1 MKKGFSSF
9 VFIIFLAVILLGVY
23 LIFPQPVAPDNL
35 KKFSSY
41 EELKNFIKTNTES
54 YGGYGYFGGGAP
66 MMATAT
72 TGMAKQA
79 AVSTT
84 NVPSAVSTERS
95 EDYSKTNIQV
105 EGVDEPD
112 IVKNDGKYIY
122 VVSGKKVV
130 IVDAYPAEN
139 ANILS
144 QIELN
149 GTPQDIFI
157 NDDRLVV
164 FGWEESYVSPAVSE
178 MGIMPQRPYTQQ
190 AFVKIYDVTD
200 RSNPVL
206 KRNVSIDGNY
216 FDSRMIGNY
225 AYVIVN
231 EPVYYSEPGPIPMPV
246 IKSNN
251 VLKTISATDIYYFDF
266 PDSSYIFTNIVAVNI
281 QNDGEDVST
290 KTFLMGYSENMYV
303 STNNIYIVYTKRLNQ
318 FDFYDKIV
326 DEAIMPAV
334 PVSVQA
340 KINEIRN
347 SNLTKYEKM
356 QQIGVEFQ
364 NYLATLNPEESA
376 SVMKAVQEKMVKVQ
390 EEIAKE
396 MEKTM
401 IHKISISGSNIEY
414 KASGDAPGYVLNQF
428 SMDEYNDN
436 FRIATTTGNLWEGN
450 SANHLY
456 VLDNNLK
463 IIGKVEDLAKGEK
476 IYSARFLGNRAYIV
490 TFKKID
496 PLFVIDLSVPEEPKV
511 LGYLKV
517 TGFSDYL
524 HPYDENHIIGI
535 GKETAGG
542 NEKFA
547 WYQGLKISLFDVSDV
562 ENPKVIGNIT
572 IGDRGTDSQALSDHK
587 AFLFDRG
594 KNLLVIPIS
603 LAEIN
608 RTQYESQYG
617 NVPDW
622 AYGNIVWRGA
632 YIFNIDLVNG
642 IVLKGKITHENETA
656 NETNYYD
663 YQSQITRSLYI
674 DNILYTLSNKMIKAN
689 SLDDMSEINSVQLP
703 YEQYYYPYYT
713 GGTAL
718 IK

>member
-9 VFIIFLAVILLGVY
+9 IFLIIIAVVLVGVY
-23 LIFPQPVAPDNL
+23 LIFPQPVEQDNL

-54 YGGYGYFGGGAP
+54 YGGYGYFGTAP

-79 AVSTT
+79 AESTT
-84 NVPSAVSTERS
+84 SVPSAAPSERS

-144 QIELN
+144 EIEFN
-149 GTPQDIFI
+149 GTPQEIFI
-157 NDDRLVV
+157 NDDKLIV
-164 FGWEESYVSPAVSE
+164 FGWDESYTSSSISSE
-178 MGIMPQRPYTQQ
+178 IGIMPRGSYTQKT
-190 AFVKIYDVTD
+190 FVKVYDVTD
-200 RSNPVL
+200 RSNPIL

-216 FDSRMIGNY
+216 YDSRMIGDY

-231 EPVYYSEPGPIPMPV
+231 EPVYYSEPGPIPLPV
-246 IKSNN
+246 IQSNN
-251 VLKTISATDIYYFDF
+251 VLKTVQASEIYYFDF
-266 PDSSYIFTNIVAVNI
+266 PDSSYIFTNILAVNT
-281 QNDGEDVST
+281 QNDGEDIST

-303 STNNIYIVYTKRLNQ
+303 STNNIYIVYTKRLSE

-326 DEAIMPAV
+326 DEALIPAV
-334 PVSVQA
+334 PVNVQI
-340 KINEIRN
+340 KINQIRN

-356 QQIGVEFQ
+356 QQIGDEFQ
-364 NYLATLNPEESA
+364 SYLATLNPEQSA
-376 SVMKAVQEKMVKVQ
+376 SVMKIVQENMVKVQ

-396 MEKTM
+396 MEKTI
-401 IHKISISGSNIEY
+401 IHKISISGNSIEY

-428 SMDEYNDN
+428 SMDEYNDD

-456 VLDNNLK
+456 VLDSGLK

-496 PLFVIDLSVPEEPKV
+496 PLFVIDLSVPQDPKV

-524 HPYDENHIIGI
+524 HPYDENHIIGV
-535 GKETAGG
+535 GKEAAGG
-542 NEKFA
+542 NEQFA
-547 WYQGLKISLFDVSDV
+547 WYQGMKISLFDVSDV
-562 ENPKVIGNIT
+562 ENPKEIGKVT
-572 IGDRGTDSQALSDHK
+572 IGDRGTDSQALYDHK
-587 AFLFDRG
+587 AFLFDKE

-603 LAEIN
+603 LAQIDK
-608 RTQYESQYG
+608 TLYESQYG
-617 NVPDW
+617 NIPDW
-622 AYGNIVWRGA
+622 AYGDIVWRGA
-632 YIFNIDLVNG
+632 YVFNIDLVNG
-642 IVLKGKITHENETA
+642 IVLKGNITHENETT

-674 DNILYTLSNKMIKAN
+674 DNILYTLSNRMIKAN
-689 SLDDMSEINSVQLP
+689 NLDDMSEISKVQLS
-703 YEQYYYPYYT
+703 YEEYYYPYWR
-713 GGTAL
+713 
-718 IK
+718 

>member
-9 VFIIFLAVILLGVY
+9 IFLIILVVLLVGVY
-23 LIFPQPVAPDNL
+23 TILPQPAGQGTL

-41 EELKNFIKTNTES
+41 DELKNFIKANTES
-54 YGGYGYFGGGAP
+54 YGGYGYFGTAP

-72 TGMAKQA
+72 TGMAKQ
-79 AVSTT
+79 STEST
-84 NVPSAVSTERS
+84 VNAPSASGEQRS

-112 IVKNDGKYIY
+112 IIKNDGKYIY
-122 VVSGKKVV
+122 VVSGNKVV
-130 IVDAYPAEN
+130 IADAYPAEN
-139 ANILS
+139 AKILS
-144 QIELN
+144 EIELN
-149 GTPQDIFI
+149 GTPQEIFI
-157 NDDRLVV
+157 NNNRLVV
-164 FGWEESYVSPAVSE
+164 FGWEESYTSSSISSE
-178 MGIMPQRPYTQQ
+178 IGIMPRRSYTQQ
-190 AFVKIYDVTD
+190 TFVKVYDVTD
-200 RSNPVL
+200 RSNPIL
-206 KRNVSIDGNY
+206 TRNVSVDGNY
-216 FDSRMIGNY
+216 YDSRMIGDY
-225 AYVIVN
+225 VYVIVN
-231 EPVYYSEPGPIPMPV
+231 EPVYYSEPGPIPMPA
-246 IKSNN
+246 IQSNN
-251 VLKTISATDIYYFDF
+251 VLKTIPVTDIYYFDF
-266 PDSSYIFTNIVAVNI
+266 PDSSYIFTNILAVNT

-303 STNNIYIVYTKRLNQ
+303 STNNIYIVYTKRLDE

-326 DEAIMPAV
+326 DEALIPAV
-334 PVSVQA
+334 PVNVQI
-340 KINEIRN
+340 KINQIRN

-356 QQIGVEFQ
+356 QQIGDEFQ
-364 NYLATLNPEESA
+364 SYLATLNPEQSA
-376 SVMKAVQEKMVKVQ
+376 SVMKIVQENMVKVQ

-396 MEKTM
+396 MEKTI
-401 IHKISISGSNIEY
+401 IHKISISGNSIEY

-428 SMDEYNDN
+428 SMDEYNDD

-456 VLDNNLK
+456 VLDSDLK

-496 PLFVIDLSVPEEPKV
+496 PLFVIDLSVPQDPKV

-535 GKETAGG
+535 GKEATGG
-542 NEKFA
+542 NEQFA
-547 WYQGLKISLFDVSDV
+547 WYQGMKISLFDVSDV
-562 ENPKVIGNIT
+562 ENPKEIGKVT
-572 IGDRGTDSQALSDHK
+572 IGDRGTDSQALHDHK
-587 AFLFDRG
+587 AFLFDKE

-603 LAEIN
+603 LAQIN
-608 RTQYESQYG
+608 ETRYEDEYG
-617 NVPDW
+617 NIPDW
-622 AYGNIVWRGA
+622 AYGDVVWRGA
-632 YIFNIDLVNG
+632 YVFNIDLENG

-656 NETNYYD
+656 NEINYYD

-689 SLDDMSEINSVQLP
+689 NLDNMNEVSSVQLP
-703 YEQYYYPYYT
+703 YEEYYSPYWR
-713 GGTAL
+713 G
-718 IK
+718 IEIQ

>member
-9 VFIIFLAVILLGVY
+9 VFLIIIAVVLVGVY
-23 LIFPQPVAPDNL
+23 LIFPQPVEQDNL

-54 YGGYGYFGGGAP
+54 YYGGYFGGGMP

-79 AVSTT
+79 AESTT
-84 NVPSAVSTERS
+84 SVPSAASSERS

-130 IVDAYPAEN
+130 IVDAYPPEN

-144 QIELN
+144 EIELN
-149 GTPQDIFI
+149 GTPQEIFI

-164 FGWEESYVSPAVSE
+164 FGWDESYTSGSISSE
-178 MGIMPQRPYTQQ
+178 IGIMPRRSYAQQ
-190 AFVKIYDVTD
+190 TFVKVYDVTD

-216 FDSRMIGNY
+216 YDSRMIGDY

-231 EPVYYSEPGPIPMPV
+231 EPVYYSEPGPIPLPV
-246 IKSNN
+246 IQSNN
-251 VLKTISATDIYYFDF
+251 VLKTIPVTDIYYFDF
-266 PDSSYIFTNIVAVNI
+266 PDSSYIFTNVLAVNT

-303 STNNIYIVYTKRLNQ
+303 STNNIYIVYTKRLSE

-334 PVSVQA
+334 PISVQV
-340 KINEIRN
+340 KINQIRN
-347 SNLTKYEKM
+347 LNLTKYEKM
-356 QQIGVEFQ
+356 QQIGDEFQ
-364 NYLATLNPEESA
+364 NYLATLNPEQSA
-376 SVMKAVQEKMVKVQ
+376 SVMKTVQENMAKVQ

-396 MEKTM
+396 MEKTV

-414 KASGDAPGYVLNQF
+414 KVSGDAPGYVLNQF

-456 VLDNNLK
+456 VLDSGLE

-496 PLFVIDLSVPEEPKV
+496 PLFVIDLSVPQDPKV

-524 HPYDENHIIGI
+524 HPYDENHIIGV
-535 GKETAGG
+535 GKEAAGG
-542 NEKFA
+542 NEQFA
-547 WYQGLKISLFDVSDV
+547 WYQGMKISLFDVSDV
-562 ENPKVIGNIT
+562 ENPKEIGKVT
-572 IGDRGTDSQALSDHK
+572 IGDRGTDSQALYDHK
-587 AFLFDRG
+587 AFLFDKE

-603 LAEIN
+603 LAQIN
-608 RTQYESQYG
+608 KTQYENQYG

-622 AYGNIVWRGA
+622 AYGDVVWRGA
-632 YIFNIDLVNG
+632 YVFNIDLVNG
-642 IVLKGKITHENETA
+642 IVLKGNITHENETA

-674 DNILYTLSNKMIKAN
+674 DNILYTLSNRMIKAN
-689 SLDDMSEINSVQLP
+689 NLDDMSEINKVQLS
-703 YEQYYYPYYT
+703 YEEYYYPYWR
-713 GGTAL
+713 
-718 IK
+718 